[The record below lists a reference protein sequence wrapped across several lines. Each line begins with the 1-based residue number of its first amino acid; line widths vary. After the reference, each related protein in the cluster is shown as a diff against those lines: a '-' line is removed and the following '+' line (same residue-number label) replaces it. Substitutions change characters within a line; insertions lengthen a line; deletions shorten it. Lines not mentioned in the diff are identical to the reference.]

1 MRGRSTVGEAGVEP
15 AQPKRP
21 DYSRVFSPHDQLARG
36 VPGAATPRFLGLPG
50 TRRLGCLTGT
60 APANTRVTA
69 GPLAFWVQAPVGP
82 AGVEPAA
89 SVACKR
95 RSIQMSY

>member
-1 MRGRSTVGEAGVEP
+1 MGARSTVGEAGVEP

-21 DYSRVFSPHDQLARG
+21 VYSRVFSPHDQLAR
-36 VPGAATPRFLGLPG
+36 
-50 TRRLGCLTGT
+50 GCLTGT

-89 SVACKR
+89 SVV
-95 RSIQMSY
+95 

>member
-1 MRGRSTVGEAGVEP
+1 
-15 AQPKRP
+15 
-21 DYSRVFSPHDQLARG
+21 VFSPHDQLAQE
-36 VPGAATPRFLGLPG
+36 VPGFRNFSGRYRG
-50 TRRLGCLTGT
+50 SMGCPAGT

-89 SVACKR
+89 SAA
-95 RSIQMSY
+95 